1 MARRDEERKSSFITR
16 PDDAVSIS
24 KALEVIKYMSVEKG
38 RAVMLWGPPGIGKTK
53 AIQKFFLSAPSDGG
67 LGFDE
72 LRQIIVAWEDPTT
85 GKGMPMVRSMKL
97 NGGPEIEVT
106 KWAVSDVWAVPHS
119 KRVAYFFDELPNA
132 TPAVTSVFQKIMHE
146 KVVGGINISG
156 CPIVAAGNDM
166 THAAGANRIT
176 TSMANRFFHLNVWP
190 DVDEFIEYA
199 VSNNFH
205 EWVTAYTRFQKKHP
219 EPIYNDGGKTN
230 GVYDPLIQF
239 DPQHNDRAWQS
250 PRTIEF
256 SSDAL
261 HSGMPDE
268 MKKVAIAGAA
278 GRKYQ
283 SGLYNYASI
292 FSKLP
297 DIDRILEGEEV
308 EIPTAP
314 DVQYATISSMIGKL
328 LVLSGGKSNAE
339 MEDDGYKPPKG
350 FVKSVENAL
359 KFALKLSEQEN
370 SAEFAVVLLKDT
382 TCAADKRIM
391 RACGFEDSPF
401 KKSGGAFEKL
411 IKKFDIAKL
420 GRL

>member
-53 AIQKFFLSAPSDGG
+53 ANQKFFLSAPSDGG

-166 THAAGANRIT
+166 
-176 TSMANRFFHLNVWP
+176 
-190 DVDEFIEYA
+190 
-199 VSNNFH
+199 
-205 EWVTAYTRFQKKHP
+205 
-219 EPIYNDGGKTN
+219 
-230 GVYDPLIQF
+230 
-239 DPQHNDRAWQS
+239 
-250 PRTIEF
+250 
-256 SSDAL
+256 
-261 HSGMPDE
+261 
-268 MKKVAIAGAA
+268 
-278 GRKYQ
+278 
-283 SGLYNYASI
+283 
-292 FSKLP
+292 
-297 DIDRILEGEEV
+297 
-308 EIPTAP
+308 
-314 DVQYATISSMIGKL
+314 
-328 LVLSGGKSNAE
+328 
-339 MEDDGYKPPKG
+339 
-350 FVKSVENAL
+350 
-359 KFALKLSEQEN
+359 
-370 SAEFAVVLLKDT
+370 
-382 TCAADKRIM
+382 
-391 RACGFEDSPF
+391 
-401 KKSGGAFEKL
+401 
-411 IKKFDIAKL
+411 
-420 GRL
+420 